1 VILNDGYYYHLL
13 GGPCLTGGRLG
24 SQIEFY
30 FIFILFSKIKILP
43 RKILW
48 YILLPIAMYAH
59 LSPPSSS
66 RHWEKTHRGG
76 HFVTFFPDL
85 IYSSIFSLFFKFG
98 GEMLEEKISRP
109 KKAQKRTEPKPC
121 GDRKRRGSG
130 NKGGKKKKKK
140 RYLGRSHHL
149 PRL

>member
-1 VILNDGYYYHLL
+1 MRI
-13 GGPCLTGGRLG
+13 
-24 SQIEFY
+24 S
-30 FIFILFSKIKILP
+30 FS
-43 RKILW
+43 
-48 YILLPIAMYAH
+48 
-59 LSPPSSS
+59 PSSS

-130 NKGGKKKKKK
+130 NKGGKKKKKEIF
-140 RYLGRSHHL
+140 RTESPSTTTVNQTGPNVPPLYFVPMHTRRPSTFFVDVLFWPIIARFANGFFFSNDLLTVQR
-149 PRL
+149 